1 MAFLE
6 MNVIYSGDLVSG
18 PQLAGS
24 GEDPDPTER
33 DLILATV
40 MRLARARPDGGH
52 VIERAAILAAGRD
65 ATAIEAWIMGHGGLP
80 EHSSPQAVGLHSP
93 RVDARRQPGR
103 PALRFLLPPGTLKH
117 P

>member
-6 MNVIYSGDLVSG
+6 MNVIYSEAFVSD
-18 PQLAGS
+18 PQLAGA
-24 GEDPDPTER
+24 GEDPDSAER
-33 DLILATV
+33 DVILATV

-65 ATAIEAWIMGHGGLP
+65 ATAIEAWIIGHGGLP

-93 RVDARRQPGR
+93 RVDAPRQHGR
-103 PALRFLLPPGTLKH
+103 PALRFLLPPGALKH
-117 P
+117 Q

>member
-1 MAFLE
+1 
-6 MNVIYSGDLVSG
+6 MNVIYTEDLVPG

-24 GEDPDPTER
+24 GEDPAPTER

-40 MRLARARPDGGH
+40 TRLARARPDGGH

-65 ATAIEAWIMGHGGLP
+65 ATAIEAWIIGHGGLP
-80 EHSSPQAVGLHSP
+80 EHSSSTQAVGLHSP

-103 PALRFLLPPGTLKH
+103 PALRFLLPPGALKH